1 MSIDH
6 AAGTV
11 LIRENTLLPA
21 GLSIESEAFLPGWKA
36 VGNFDACELD
46 RKIAEVNW
54 NFFYLAGEVSVT
66 VLGRYRPGTLRKA
79 VKRML
84 LKREEKRFN
93 SLQISK
99 AVSKRFLGIPF
110 VKVTA
115 HSRHIQESVSL
126 LPAKDVVLVTP
137 PLAAPEIAAARSTE
151 AGQTATRQHTAL
163 ISSS

>member
-1 MSIDH
+1 VSADH
-6 AAGTV
+6 ASGTV
-11 LIRENTLLPA
+11 LIQENTLLPA

-36 VGNFDACELD
+36 VGNLDAYELG

-54 NFFYLAGEVSVT
+54 NFFYLAGEVSAT
-66 VLGRYRPGTLRKA
+66 VLGRYGPETLRKA
-79 VKRML
+79 VKRVL

-93 SLQISK
+93 SFEITK
-99 AVSKRFLGIPF
+99 VVSKRFLGIPF

-126 LPAKDVVLVTP
+126 LPAKDVVLVTR
-137 PLAAPEIAAARSTE
+137 PLAAPEIAIATSTDD
-151 AGQTATRQHTAL
+151 GQTGTRQHTAL